1 MHKVQTKC
9 IITHR
14 LQLKTI
20 KMVSKCEY
28 YVSYVRIG
36 VNIEIDS
43 IKKVSMPC
51 TKHLLVIMNIIIN
64 IKNPE

>member
-1 MHKVQTKC
+1 
-9 IITHR
+9 
-14 LQLKTI
+14 
-20 KMVSKCEY
+20 MVSKCEY

-64 IKNPE
+64 IKKSRMRLAKNLITFIYNC